1 MCLGLIRFNL
11 YPTSNTQKST
21 RTANLVH
28 APFTD
33 LQKTFAYHKVR
44 VTSKPCFSGEYPERF
59 IFLIFYTYIYIYRSL
74 HVAYNDTRNHLGRCH
89 SVPCKK
95 KYTREILNIT
105 WGRPVRQAQLH
116 RCSRFCT
123 TRRRPKHKKQ
133 EFTRCFYKLLAKG
146 DYYIFKHLSSIRLDF
161 PDAVCRGFNWIQ
173 SLATF

>member
-1 MCLGLIRFNL
+1 MHRLQIYKKHSRITKYGLPQSPAFRVSILKGLFSL
-11 YPTSNTQKST
+11 Y
-21 RTANLVH
+21 
-28 APFTD
+28 
-33 LQKTFAYHKVR
+33 
-44 VTSKPCFSGEYPERF
+44 F
-59 IFLIFYTYIYIYRSL
+59 IHIYIYRSL

-161 PDAVCRGFNWIQ
+161 PDAVCRGFNWI
-173 SLATF
+173 